1 MWALRMLYHSALFM
15 SSPSEPRSDHAAL
28 DSLSK
33 AASDLNNL
41 LQIMSNTSSLIEQA
55 QHGGSDSDQY
65 LAMLRDSIQRAEQVA
80 ADLVRQAGGAKEK
93 AVVRSEVAPLVK
105 SSKKRDELSLGK
117 QCVLLVDDEQMTLTL
132 MGRLL
137 GDAGYRVVTAQSGFE
152 CLDLFRM
159 RPYEFHVV
167 LLDLTMPFM
176 DGEETFKRLREI
188 RADIPVVLCTGFV
201 QQDRLDRLMDVGLTG
216 FLRKPIPP
224 DEIINIVRS
233 ITQSLK
239 YSGGTMSGGG
249 IPAML

>member
-1 MWALRMLYHSALFM
+1 MKTVLVVDENDAVL
-15 SSPSEPRSDHAAL
+15 
-28 DSLSK
+28 
-33 AASDLNNL
+33 
-41 LQIMSNTSSLIEQA
+41 
-55 QHGGSDSDQY
+55 
-65 LAMLRDSIQRAEQVA
+65 
-80 ADLVRQAGGAKEK
+80 DLVK
-93 AVVRSEVAPLVK
+93 K
-105 SSKKRDELSLGK
+105 SLES
-117 QCVLLVDDEQMTLTL
+117 
-132 MGRLL
+132 
-137 GDAGYRVVTAQSGFE
+137 AGYRVVTAQSGFE

-201 QQDRLDRLMDVGLTG
+201 QQDRLDRLMEVGLTG

-224 DEIINIVRS
+224 DEMINIVRS